1 MIGRAG
7 ERAGFRASER
17 ASDRRF
23 FATQGKLIE
32 AFTRDTIGAAIYI
45 LCDSIGFYAVHCVGS
60 GSLFTS
66 TNIYLLNAHIIII

>member
-45 LCDSIGFYAVHCVGS
+45 LCDSIGFYALHCAAAAV
-60 GSLFTS
+60 
-66 TNIYLLNAHIIII
+66 YLPARIFIS

>member
-1 MIGRAG
+1 MIGRAS
-7 ERAGFRASER
+7 ARASER
-17 ASDRRF
+17 ANDRRF
-23 FATQGKLIE
+23 FASTQGELIE

-66 TNIYLLNAHIIII
+66 ANIYLLNAHIIII